1 MCKQNYYLFII
12 VYYYYRYI
20 EVVNLL
26 SLTTEALIKQ
36 LKGIF
41 TRHDI
46 PQTIISN
53 NEPDI
58 HPVNLVNFQLI

>member
-1 MCKQNYYLFII
+1 MCKQSYYLFII

-26 SLTTEALIKQ
+26 SLTIEAVIKQ

-58 HPVNLVNFQLI
+58 YPVNLVNF